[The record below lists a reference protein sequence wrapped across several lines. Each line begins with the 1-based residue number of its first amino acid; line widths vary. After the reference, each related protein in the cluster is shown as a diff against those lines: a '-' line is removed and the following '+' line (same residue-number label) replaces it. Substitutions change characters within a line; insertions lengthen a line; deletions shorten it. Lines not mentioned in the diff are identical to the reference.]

1 MTLSVFLIEDMQ
13 QVQQALAELLG
24 KDRFK
29 VIGAATTEA
38 EANLWLEQN
47 RNAWDV
53 LIVDL
58 VLEQGT
64 GMRVIAKARANGN
77 GHIVVFSSFATPGIE
92 THCKQLGADAVFDKA
107 EGTAALLAHCAALQR
122 TGEAQ
127 QF

>member
-1 MTLSVFLIEDMQ
+1 MVLSVFVIEDMQ

-92 THCKQLGADAVFDKA
+92 THCMRLGADAVFDKA
-107 EGTAALLAHCAALQR
+107 EGTAALLAHCAALRRNDAARQL
-122 TGEAQ
+122 
-127 QF
+127 